1 MSERWLSDDRERRQT
16 SDDATE
22 ASTRSRSERCY
33 RFITLSDIMRPF
45 SATAFFR
52 VLESLHLLQLL
63 QHQSH
68 VSGQIESLSQA
79 VAKLE
84 QSRGLSSGAGAQLKD
99 DELSDE
105 YRRSALIA
113 FTDMEPVCIF
123 FELDASLV
131 TVRKFR
137 VVLARPN
144 SRLSDLYPLADEL
157 RGRLID
163 EMESKCLWALTT
175 KEREYYE
182 QPRNGWDEII
192 ARFSDSIT
200 DVEEASKCFALSRYA
215 AAVFH
220 SVQIVEVGL
229 IDLGEFIGVNDPHS
243 GWTAVSNALDKII
256 AKKHQDRTAFER
268 DNFKFLE
275 QVQGTVAGLKNA
287 WRNKISHVQGKL
299 VLMTKDF
306 SPEVAEEILFATRA
320 FMRRL
325 AAGLPSRP

>member
-1 MSERWLSDDRERRQT
+1 MRQFH
-16 SDDATE
+16 A
-22 ASTRSRSERCY
+22 
-33 RFITLSDIMRPF
+33 ITFLN
-45 SATAFFR
+45 
-52 VLESLHLLQLL
+52 VLEFLNLLQLL
-63 QHQSH
+63 QREFHL
-68 VSGQIESLSQA
+68 SGQVEPLSQA
-79 VAKLE
+79 AAKLE
-84 QSRGLSSGAGAQLKD
+84 RSHGPGAQLTN

-105 YRRSALIA
+105 YRREALIA
-113 FTDMEPVCIF
+113 FTAMETVCIA
-123 FELDASLV
+123 FELDASLA
-131 TVRKFR
+131 TVRKFK
-137 VVLARPN
+137 VVLDRQN
-144 SRLSDLYPLADEL
+144 LRYSDLYRLADEL

-163 EMESKCLWALTT
+163 ELGSKCFWALTT

-182 QPRNGWDEII
+182 QPRNGWNEII
-192 ARFSDSIT
+192 ARFPDSVT

-243 GWTAVSNALDKII
+243 GWTAVSAALDKVI

-287 WRNKISHVQGKL
+287 WRNKISHVQGRIT
-299 VLMTKDF
+299 LMTKDF
-306 SPEVAEEILFATRA
+306 SPEVAEEILYATRS

-325 AAGLPSRP
+325 ADGLPSKSVASSVEQSS